1 MTTGELTWLRG
12 EVTVY
17 RVTRLLV
24 GEVLHG
30 LKRRRSCG
38 KRKATVVVKKN
49 KLFLQPQHPTF
60 MTHYSF
66 KQTHALH
73 L

>member
-1 MTTGELTWLRG
+1 MTREELTWLRG

-38 KRKATVVVKKN
+38 KRKASVVVKKN
-49 KLFLQPQHPTF
+49 CFITTTSHIHDVNITE
-60 MTHYSF
+60 
-66 KQTHALH
+66 LH
-73 L
+73 